1 MSLYLNLP
9 FCCGTYLFLSA
20 VLTAFAGYAY
30 LVNLKRPADDPQKKK
45 YYVNGIFVMPLF
57 WPLLLIGWVLFIILK
72 AIYFGLFLILFALA
86 MVFIRKPFWLT
97 WLEKIALKIG
107 GMLMDANSTLIKLT
121 FGDSPSSL

>member
-1 MSLYLNLP
+1 
-9 FCCGTYLFLSA
+9 
-20 VLTAFAGYAY
+20 
-30 LVNLKRPADDPQKKK
+30 
-45 YYVNGIFVMPLF
+45 MPLF